1 METNQNQITES
12 NATRQGST
20 TSIDRAI
27 QTGPKVRAIADDFEI
42 RQVLLIVYAMVGLP
56 ADRYPTPVEDALLI
70 NSIRDKYRDYTLE
83 EIKTAF
89 LMATSRELDEELEV
103 RHFNNFSLEYFG
115 RIMAAYKTHRI
126 EALKK
131 MNQKQVTYTQP
142 DLDLIQYYT
151 QVLFEPYEKMMAGAE
166 YPFSLL
172 DGWMLYN
179 NLHKLIELTQDER
192 DAYRA
197 EAYAITPMKKDG
209 IGRPAE
215 TKEQHTARVTNV
227 AKHLAF
233 KQWIQ
238 EQAFAETDLRKL
250 IIPLINQR

>member
-1 METNQNQITES
+1 
-12 NATRQGST
+12 
-20 TSIDRAI
+20 
-27 QTGPKVRAIADDFEI
+27 
-42 RQVLLIVYAMVGLP
+42 MVGLP

-89 LMATSRELDEELEV
+89 LMATSRELNEELDV

-115 RIMAAYKTHRI
+115 RVMAAYKTHRL

-151 QVLFEPYEKMMAGAE
+151 QVLFEPYEKMLAGAE

-179 NLHKLIELTQDER
+179 NLHKLIGLSQEER

-233 KQWIQ
+233 KQWIR

-250 IIPLINQR
+250 ITAFIPLINQR